1 MSIRKRESKKERNG
15 YSYQVYFYYKDK
27 FERRK
32 YYSKSGFKTK
42 KEAQLH
48 EAQMK
53 AELEEVGTLKKDYNL
68 KFSQVFQEFLKNESS
83 EYSPNTINHYKYTF
97 SKYLSLTIG
106 NKKIMHVCEY
116 NFLQDYFN
124 SLEAQSLTV
133 NRNIK
138 ATISRVLKYATKR
151 GYIRAVDMSLIKV
164 KGEQK
169 ESRKHKIVDY
179 ELLQEV
185 MSNLKPHQ
193 AITIA
198 IGYYTGMRIAEITA
212 LYREDIDFEN
222 NTIDINK
229 QLVYASRSKSEY
241 EIRHIL
247 KTSKSRGKI
256 PLPYELKILLKEYI
270 EKYPYDPICSKQG
283 QYFNVPN
290 LGKKLRRDFGF
301 TYHDLRHSFASI
313 LYTNNVDVK
322 TTQEL
327 LRHTNV
333 STTLNVYTHLKEDR
347 KLDVVNSIFNTKN
360 AKSVPNS
367 KIVN

>member
-1 MSIRKRESKKERNG
+1 
-15 YSYQVYFYYKDK
+15 
-27 FERRK
+27 
-32 YYSKSGFKTK
+32 
-42 KEAQLH
+42 
-48 EAQMK
+48 
-53 AELEEVGTLKKDYNL
+53 
-68 KFSQVFQEFLKNESS
+68 
-83 EYSPNTINHYKYTF
+83 
-97 SKYLSLTIG
+97 
-106 NKKIMHVCEY
+106 
-116 NFLQDYFN
+116 
-124 SLEAQSLTV
+124 
-133 NRNIK
+133 
-138 ATISRVLKYATKR
+138 
-151 GYIRAVDMSLIKV
+151 MSLIKV

-333 STTLNVYTHLKEDR
+333 STTLNIYTHLKEDR

>member
-1 MSIRKRESKKERNG
+1 M
-15 YSYQVYFYYKDK
+15 
-27 FERRK
+27 
-32 YYSKSGFKTK
+32 
-42 KEAQLH
+42 
-48 EAQMK
+48 
-53 AELEEVGTLKKDYNL
+53 
-68 KFSQVFQEFLKNESS
+68 
-83 EYSPNTINHYKYTF
+83 
-97 SKYLSLTIG
+97 
-106 NKKIMHVCEY
+106 
-116 NFLQDYFN
+116 
-124 SLEAQSLTV
+124 
-133 NRNIK
+133 
-138 ATISRVLKYATKR
+138 
-151 GYIRAVDMSLIKV
+151 IKV

-212 LYREDIDFEN
+212 LCREDIDFEN

-333 STTLNVYTHLKEDR
+333 STTLNIYTHLKEDR

>member
-1 MSIRKRESKKERNG
+1 
-15 YSYQVYFYYKDK
+15 
-27 FERRK
+27 
-32 YYSKSGFKTK
+32 
-42 KEAQLH
+42 
-48 EAQMK
+48 
-53 AELEEVGTLKKDYNL
+53 
-68 KFSQVFQEFLKNESS
+68 
-83 EYSPNTINHYKYTF
+83 
-97 SKYLSLTIG
+97 
-106 NKKIMHVCEY
+106 
-116 NFLQDYFN
+116 
-124 SLEAQSLTV
+124 
-133 NRNIK
+133 
-138 ATISRVLKYATKR
+138 
-151 GYIRAVDMSLIKV
+151 MSLIKV